1 MASKSDHELVIEMR
15 GGRRN
20 ALGELFDRYSP
31 VLYEFIYRIVGDRD
45 QTARL
50 LEEVFARVP
59 AGISTLDDH
68 LSVRGWLYG
77 LAREISLGFLRQKSW
92 LDALPPSTEPSVSG
106 LAGDIW
112 RAARSIPAFHRA
124 VLVVEEMHG
133 LSPTEKAH
141 ALGIARTDFPRL
153 LEEARRLFSTQFDS
167 QARQQG
173 RPFSTQ
179 IDPERIWGMHRRLGS
194 AGSLFG
200 YLPAFVLPDSLA
212 ATVCARVLAAA
223 PPSAAERVT
232 LETVPAEEPAPLPE
246 GGSLFEGCAWQWIG
260 AALLVALAIIAIAL
274 GIGYLVTR
282 DATAPVISQIE
293 PPQDAMLPYNPS
305 AGTTLTRVTL
315 RATYFDDRA
324 VDLRLIKL
332 VVDGRDVTQQSVIG
346 DTATSFTAD
355 FESGRHVVLIEM
367 RDTAGNKTSRA
378 WQFII
383 GNAPEATVAP
393 TGTPTITATL
403 QPTRTPSATGTATML
418 PPPIITMFTASPTV
432 ITRGAPSLL
441 QWNVSN
447 ADQVFLNQDKVD
459 PASSRLVAPASTT
472 TYYLIANNA
481 GGTTSLTI
489 TVVVQDLPDL
499 TVTDIILTP
508 NNQIIYTVRN
518 IGGGDVT
525 RSFLIQ
531 VTVGNVVVESD
542 LPVSSL
548 PSQQEARL
556 VVPNYTL
563 LGTQSVSVNV
573 NLLQEVPETNY
584 NNNVLLR
591 TLIGPTPTPTVVQDL
606 PDLTVTD
613 ISLTSNNQIIYT
625 VRNIGG
631 GDVSRTFVIQVTV
644 GYGVVESDRPLSS
657 LLSQQEARLIV
668 PNFALQG
675 AQSVSVNVNLLQEV
689 QESNYNNN
697 ILVRTLVGPTRTPTS
712 TPTLT
717 PTPTPT
723 NTRTNTPTPSN
734 TPPGIVTSANA
745 IVNPVTHTGACPAT
759 FYFAGTITMDGPG
772 AVTYRWVRSDGTL
785 KASHVLTF
793 STAGSQMVTDQW
805 ASIPASTTNGWQLIH
820 VGSPNILFSNQ
831 ATFTNSC
838 H

>member
-1 MASKSDHELVIEMR
+1 
-15 GGRRN
+15 
-20 ALGELFDRYSP
+20 
-31 VLYEFIYRIVGDRD
+31 
-45 QTARL
+45 
-50 LEEVFARVP
+50 
-59 AGISTLDDH
+59 
-68 LSVRGWLYG
+68 
-77 LAREISLGFLRQKSW
+77 
-92 LDALPPSTEPSVSG
+92 

-563 LGTQSVSVNV
+563 LGTQN
-573 NLLQEVPETNY
+573 
-584 NNNVLLR
+584 
-591 TLIGPTPTPTVVQDL
+591 
-606 PDLTVTD
+606 
-613 ISLTSNNQIIYT
+613 
-625 VRNIGG
+625 
-631 GDVSRTFVIQVTV
+631 
-644 GYGVVESDRPLSS
+644 
-657 LLSQQEARLIV
+657 
-668 PNFALQG
+668 
-675 AQSVSVNVNLLQEV
+675 VSVNVNLLQEV

-697 ILVRTLVGPTRTPTS
+697 ILVRTLVGPTPTPTS